1 MDSAQMHGTRT
12 PREGNLGHGAM
23 HERAPISSAKPA
35 DPAARLSDALFR
47 TRREGFHTMAALTSN
62 IRAIETGLLFAGG
75 MRTFAAIVGP
85 SGWGKSH
92 IIEAVANSLWRE
104 SGIAVTVQSALEWA
118 QAPMR
123 TETSSPVILD
133 NVQDV
138 LSRQRIRGLMRMKL
152 DRRVR
157 WGRPT
162 LLAFTS
168 TRVTH
173 TIKSLLPR
181 TRDWEISLIQEPTP
195 EERAAV
201 VREIAAALGVHLS
214 PTMVRVLARYI
225 EGNGRSVLGA
235 MQRLKLVRSTWQT
248 NCDVLSALGILLPY
262 LSESSGFDLRDHIHE
277 AVMRTCRS
285 NPELAALA
293 SPEDLS
299 LHLMMNAVGL
309 SEIDV
314 AGYYRLSPGEAYA
327 RALATKHQLAESP
340 RKDPS
345 DAFVQAIVR
354 GLQ

>member
-1 MDSAQMHGTRT
+1 MEIAQMHGTRML
-12 PREGNLGHGAM
+12 REGNLGQGQAWDNPQTSIG
-23 HERAPISSAKPA
+23 RSADTA
-35 DPAARLSDALFR
+35 TRLSDALFR
-47 TRREGFHTMAALTSN
+47 ARREGFQALAALPSN

-85 SGWGKSH
+85 SGWGKSR
-92 IIEAVANSLWRE
+92 IVEAVASCLWRE
-104 SGIAVTVQSALEWA
+104 SGIPVAVHSALEWA

-133 NVQDV
+133 NAQDV

-168 TRVTH
+168 TRITH

-181 TRDWEISLIQEPTP
+181 LRDWEISLIQEPTP
-195 EERAAV
+195 DERAAV
-201 VREIAAALGVHLS
+201 VREIAVALGVQLS

-225 EGNGRSVLGA
+225 EGNGRTVLGA
-235 MQRLKLVRSTWQT
+235 MQRLKLVRSTWHT
-248 NCDVLSALGILLPY
+248 NCDMLSALGILQPY

-277 AVMRTCRS
+277 AVMRTYRS
-285 NPELAALA
+285 NPELANLA
-293 SPEDLS
+293 PPDDIA

-309 SEIDV
+309 SEGDV

-327 RALATKHQLAESP
+327 RALATKQKLAESP
-340 RKDPS
+340 RHDPCE
-345 DAFVQAIVR
+345 AFVQAILR